1 MLVLIMAGGEGTR
14 FWPCSRTDHP
24 KQFLNIIGS
33 RSLLQETVHRVLPLV
48 GYEKIFLVTG
58 CRYYDKVREQLPELD
73 PSHII
78 LEPEM
83 KNTAPCIGLAA
94 AYLRQM
100 APEETMAALPA
111 DHIITDQKEFLRALS
126 VADLMAQKHSSLITF
141 GIVPTYPATG
151 YGYIHRGQLK
161 EEVEGVEVFEV
172 EEFVE
177 KPPREVAENYLSSGN
192 YLWNSGMFV
201 WKISTIMEM
210 FELYLPEFYRALEE
224 LSPLLSTA
232 AAEDKIAQLYSEV
245 TPISIDYAVMEKA
258 PQVLCVKGS
267 FGWNDLGSWRSLEEL
282 LPGDEEGNR
291 SQGEVI
297 HIDCRDNIIY
307 SPNKMVAAIGV
318 CDLVVVET
326 DDVLLICH
334 KERAQ
339 EVKEL
344 IQRLRKEG
352 KKGLL

>member
-1 MLVLIMAGGEGTR
+1 MLALIMAGGVGAR
-14 FWPCSRTDHP
+14 FWPYSRTDHP

-33 RSLLQETVHRVLPLV
+33 RTLLQETVHRILPMV
-48 GYEKIFLVTG
+48 GYERIFLVTG
-58 CRYYDKVREQLPELD
+58 RRYFEKVKEQLPELD

-83 KNTAPCIGLAA
+83 KNTAPCIGLSA
-94 AYLRQM
+94 AYLQKI
-100 APEETMAALPA
+100 APGETMAVLPA
-111 DHIITDQKEFLRALS
+111 DHLIADQKGFLHALS
-126 VADLMAQKHSSLITF
+126 VAELMAQKHSSLITF

-161 EEVEGVEVFEV
+161 EVVEEVEVFEV

-177 KPPREVAENYLSSGN
+177 KPDQEVAEGYLRSGT

-201 WKISTIMEM
+201 WKISTIIGM
-210 FELYLPEFYRALEE
+210 FELYLPEFYWGLEK
-224 LSPLLSTA
+224 LSPHLLTP
-232 AAEDKIAQLYSEV
+232 AAEGKIAELYSGV

-258 PQVLCVKGS
+258 PQVLCVKGN
-267 FGWNDLGSWRSLEEL
+267 FDWNDLGSWKSLEEL

-291 SQGEVI
+291 PQGEFI

-307 SPNKMVAAIGV
+307 SPDKLVAAIGV
-318 CDLVVVET
+318 NNLVVVET
-326 DDVLLICH
+326 ADVLLICH
-334 KERAQ
+334 KERVQ

-344 IQRLRKEG
+344 IKRLRKEG